1 MRIERGT
8 VSTPAQRPHCALEN
22 RRLKNAGGLPGTV
35 GCPAHPDHSQ
45 AELQLIRR
53 GTVGLR
59 SGEEDRMS
67 EFSRSFLAKDRL
79 GCADSHASPAGGTQ
93 DGVSDGLDVLDS
105 HG

>member
-8 VSTPAQRPHCALEN
+8 VSTPAHRPHCALEN

-35 GCPAHPDHSQ
+35 GCPAHPDRSQ

-59 SGEEDRMS
+59 SGEQDRLS
-67 EFSRSFLAKDRL
+67 EFARSFLAKDGL
-79 GCADSHASPAGGTQ
+79 GCADPPACPTGGSH
-93 DGVSDGLDVLDS
+93 DGVSDGLGVRDS